1 MTCSSLKILS
11 AVAAVS
17 LPASGALAGGYAAP
31 VVAPP
36 VIAPAVEEVTMDW
49 RGAYVGATLGYAC
62 CGDDRVGVNPPGAG
76 NRFDVGNLKPSG
88 PNLGLQLG
96 YRWQNGPMVYGAELG
111 LLAGKIEDSVSEGG
125 FDSETSLT
133 RALTAK
139 LQGGYLMRHDT
150 LVFASAGVTQGTFD
164 YRVAGTRGGF
174 TALYEATDLSM
185 SGWTVGAGVERRLNE
200 SWSVKG
206 EWEYME
212 FGKENLG
219 TTGITPKFHNVK
231 IGVNYRF

>member
-1 MTCSSLKILS
+1 MTCLSLKTLA
-11 AVAAVS
+11 AVAAVA
-17 LPASGALAGGYAAP
+17 LPASGAMAGGFAAP
-31 VVAPP
+31 VVEPA
-36 VIAPAVEEVTMDW
+36 VIAPAVEEMAMDW
-49 RGAYVGATLGYAC
+49 GGAYIGGTLGYAC
-62 CGDDRVGVNPPGAG
+62 CGDDRVGVNPPGPG
-76 NRFDVGNLKPSG
+76 NRFNVGTLKLSG